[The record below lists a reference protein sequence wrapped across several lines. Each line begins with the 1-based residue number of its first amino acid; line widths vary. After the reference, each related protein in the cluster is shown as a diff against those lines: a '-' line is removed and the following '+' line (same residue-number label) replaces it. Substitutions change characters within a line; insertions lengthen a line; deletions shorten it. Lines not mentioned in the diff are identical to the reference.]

1 MNYIITNMGCLLCQG
16 LISYVSGTIL
26 EGNHNITE
34 PSIYP
39 SVGID
44 FILRICQI
52 FQYTRIDSSCY
63 IVCKN
68 IFFCIYTYDVKE

>member
-1 MNYIITNMGCLLCQG
+1 MQYALHYLYAISIYNIYIYMNYIITNMDCLLCQG

-39 SVGID
+39 SVGIE
-44 FILRICQI
+44 FILRICQ
-52 FQYTRIDSSCY
+52 
-63 IVCKN
+63 N
-68 IFFCIYTYDVKE
+68 IPIHTDRF